1 MKRLIALAFLCIPL
15 LGAQSTVTGS
25 FNYNFVSNTICT
37 TTLKANCYDHF
48 EVGIVNNGT
57 FTSSASVPIP
67 TNIPGQVNNIAY
79 TFTQSTAITL
89 PTIIGARIVVRDA
102 AGNLQTSISTT
113 VTVTSATTQIA
124 SPSGLT
130 VVIVIQQ

>member
-1 MKRLIALAFLCIPL
+1 M
-15 LGAQSTVTGS
+15 
-25 FNYNFVSNTICT
+25 
-37 TTLKANCYDHF
+37 
-48 EVGIVNNGT
+48 NNGT